1 MTSFV
6 STSNNQKGLTSVC
19 PVSIALCDVYPPSVV
34 GIGCRLPRVSLLL
47 RVGWSKFVVELGW
60 SETKFWGCWC
70 WWGAWSCDWARNDS
84 SNRFSVVGLHRVEA
98 MSSWACRMSA
108 VDEMQVPKLEIF
120 RTLSKSPSPI
130 VPKLGQVL
138 SKTLVPH
145 SLDFTLAV
153 CACKRTSF
161 DSPQQ
166 ELSNEL

>member
-1 MTSFV
+1 MISFV

-19 PVSIALCDVYPPSVV
+19 LVSIARCDVYRASVV
-34 GIGCRLPRVSLLL
+34 GIGCRLSRVSLLL
-47 RVGWSKFVVELGW
+47 SVGRSKFEVCLEVGMTGVLAC
-60 SETKFWGCWC
+60 TR
-70 WWGAWSCDWARNDS
+70 WWGAWSCDWAGNDS

-153 CACKRTSF
+153 LACKRTSF